1 MTSSYRPGPPAPL
14 GRPIDAPP
22 PGGAALG
29 EAGPARTRAMDARR
43 ELREVT
49 LEAELDAMRQAA
61 ARELT
66 ELEERHE
73 ATLVGLWASAEAEAQ
88 RLLDTARSDAVAI
101 RSTAASISAQ
111 LRRPAEP
118 GPTRPC

>member
-1 MTSSYRPGPPAPL
+1 M
-14 GRPIDAPP
+14 
-22 PGGAALG
+22 
-29 EAGPARTRAMDARR
+29 EARR

-49 LEAELDAMRQAA
+49 LEAELDALRQAA
-61 ARELT
+61 ARELS

-73 ATLVGLWASAEAEAQ
+73 ATLVGLWASAEAEAH
-88 RLLDTARSDAVAI
+88 RLLETARTDAAAI
-101 RSTAASISAQ
+101 RSTAATISVQ